1 MPNYFDQF
9 DEAGGTPAPAE
20 SNVGNFFDQF
30 DEPTNARP
38 ERTLLGTAKDIGITA
53 LKGAINLPQAF
64 VGLGDIATGGRVG
77 KYLEEAGYR
86 PEDAKQLL
94 DEGLSPA
101 QQYANQQVDNAQ
113 GFSGTLEAL
122 KDNPSAVATT
132 VVESL
137 PQMLGG
143 AGIARGLLTTAPR
156 MAPLVAGAVG
166 EGAVAAGSSAEQIR
180 NKTEDGLLTP
190 GQQVAAALS
199 GVGTAGLGVLG
210 GKFAQKLGIGDMD
223 TALAG
228 GLADTRRN
236 FFARL
241 AGHGITEGIFE
252 EMPQS
257 AQEQM
262 WQNFALGKPLDEG
275 VSEAAA
281 TGLAAGSLTGAG
293 FEAGRSALGG
303 FENRTQPSAIEDQLL
318 DDGADQSAQ
327 ANDQSAD
334 QQPQALG
341 YSPQRMIT
349 MPDGTTAWEGDLQQQ
364 RQQLGEAPPAARN
377 HPGFS
382 ELHKTADQ
390 IEAELGSG
398 LDIDSE
404 IAALENDLNLIQ
416 YQPAPIRNMDGRGQT
431 ITIDATGKRVKTTLQ
446 DDPVQPFATNGS
458 EIDYTPEGPPAANA
472 DTGLSLA
479 DQNGIE
485 YQPNADYQ
493 DPAKINQLSGSL
505 ENQMADYAKSQR
517 LSVLPQGF
525 DDERLA
531 RDEYRNILEG
541 LGNQLTPG
549 GDISY
554 TRDGQDRITG
564 RTSSVN
570 PDWFKNLP
578 PEEKLSVV
586 DTQDAIKKALAGQ
599 KLGVRQ
605 TRLVKRLLDEAS
617 GVRSNQAE
625 HLKAQRQETNRARLE
640 ALKSFWD
647 EMPDTGN
654 DPFGI
659 HQENVAELFNEDNY
673 EPEATYDD
681 RSIAE
686 MASQAEAMGA
696 DWRDVDKALDSGDSA
711 QSIQA
716 LSQLIYG
723 LRNEHRPTRTT
734 PNSAAPGAAQAGYVQ
749 PGRSEAP
756 VESVAGESADVA
768 QPAETG
774 RAGEVA
780 PTVKESLTAESID
793 SVANEAAT
801 SPTNDL
807 PEPTQAMK
815 DAGNYKKAHLR
826 LHGLDIAIEN
836 PKGSMR
842 RGTDKDG
849 KAWESEMQAHYG
861 YVKRTTGADGDQVDV
876 FIGEKPESDKV
887 FVIDQYHPDGT
898 FDEHKVVM
906 GASSMLEAK
915 SLYKRN
921 YQKGWKVGPTTAMSV
936 DEFKAW
942 LKSGDTTKPLSAPG
956 NLPVKTREES
966 SISIPPQSSNDA
978 ASSDN
983 LARGEKSASKEQSGA
998 SSKSIYRIGKS
1009 TKHDT
1014 VTVKENQDGTVN
1026 IFLAR
1031 NGLGG
1036 EYSGSLD
1043 GGKRWLKSR
1052 LNSLGNA
1059 MSGKD
1064 MSDKELADML
1074 RLSEGENKLFPGS
1087 SPSMAD
1093 RLKSMSDSD
1102 FDGLLD
1108 DIFAESP
1115 ETTIDTAK
1123 PRAKRP
1129 KKTGDGKK
1137 LRKTAT
1143 KPEVTNTDDKEAV
1156 KRTAGEIAKS
1166 MGGNLGSAAVNALE
1180 GLTKLFGGAN
1190 NLNMGV
1196 SFDEQTYAKAKPHFE
1211 AVWKDFQAA
1220 GRDLADFVRAIRDNF
1235 GAGVKPYLSR
1245 FAKEKREELLN
1256 VANTGNERDSGNR
1269 TNEVEATERSVQPE
1283 KTGARGRGAGQPDGQ
1298 PGNQGF
1304 DFGDSVPSV
1313 RPTANGERSGGRGE
1327 AQQSSVGARAA
1338 GAIDDRGGPDDG
1350 AARLYAERA
1359 PDGAIEGATEQAAAV
1374 GETSL
1379 KPVPGEIKQA
1389 SASQIKARMP
1399 FLTDGQV
1406 EDVVFAEK
1414 RLAQTD
1420 GFGVMFTNGTG
1431 TGKTFTGLG
1440 IVRRMLDAGKKNVL
1454 IVAPKQTILDGWKKA
1469 ASGFFG
1475 IDASILP
1482 DTKSNGGG
1490 GVVGTTYAALA
1501 SNNKLSEIK
1510 WDAIVADESHYL
1522 SSDETG
1528 NKTEAQKSFD
1538 ALAGNNARRLA
1549 SMLRPDLYERAADL
1563 RSKISSYNK
1572 SDNQQAWAE
1581 AAKLE
1586 DSLDAVV
1593 REIGAHERA
1602 VIESVEAVRPQD
1614 KARVVFL
1621 SATPFAYDKNIQ
1633 YANGYLFD
1641 WGSDKDG
1648 LRYNSGG
1655 NREQFFMQHFGY
1667 SMRYNRLTTPDA
1679 RVDSGL
1685 MERNFN
1691 ATLKAQGVLSGRALD
1706 SDFDYDRRFVLAE
1719 SKIGKRVDDAIK
1731 WLNEAASG
1739 KAAIAGGDTLRDEI
1753 LKDKFDYHARMYFLE
1768 AIKAREALPY
1778 IESQLG
1784 AGRNVLV
1791 MHDFKKGGTLNPFSQ
1806 RINNPDSALQSA
1818 YAAFKKEFKD
1828 LIGAFEALPSP
1839 IDLLSDKYPGAL
1851 IYNGNVSARERIK
1864 LQDMFNDDTKP
1875 PMVMIAQGDAM
1886 REGVS
1891 IHDTTGKRQRVLI
1904 HLGMPVKPTAAI
1916 QQEGRIYRTGQKSNA
1931 LFRYFTIGTAWERMA
1946 FASKIA
1952 GRAGTAENLAMG
1964 EEARGLKQSFIDAYE
1979 DAQDWPVGYDGE
1991 GVGGKAEDRARA
2003 QNLTR
2008 WDQAKAY
2015 YFGTKK
2021 QGKGRSSAG
2030 REGNDYFATPEPVG
2044 LKMVEWSG
2052 AAPGDRV
2059 LEPSAGH
2066 GAISRWFPEGAKVR
2080 AIEQSADLAS
2090 RLTLH
2095 TDGDVINGNFE
2106 DHHIVN
2112 KYDAIVMNPPY
2123 GVGGSTAIAHLA
2135 KAAQHL
2141 AEGGRVVALIPTG
2154 PAADK
2159 KFDAWLFG
2167 KDAKG
2172 KNNEPDLHLVMDVSL
2187 PSSTFERA
2195 GTSVSTR
2202 IVVIEKVSIGSE
2214 HVTKI
2219 RPSKNISLNKDLSI
2233 EELFDSIENISAP
2246 PKATPIQEEVEAP
2259 KKGKSTEVGEVSGNK
2274 IITDAPEVECTTK
2287 KGKLLKGVLLD
2298 MPLDKA
2304 REIDK
2309 YSWVTTINGV
2319 KGAFVRMEY
2328 IQRPESMFSL
2338 GDTGGIP
2345 ISQSEVAE
2353 VINRV
2358 QSSFGAK
2365 LKITV
2370 VASAVELPPEVQAH
2384 MEKNG
2389 IAGNKVK
2396 GVFHGGSIFVN
2407 REALQTAQD
2416 VETVI
2421 LHELAHVGLAKM
2433 FGADIQAAMGS
2444 LYLAMGGDKTLR
2456 ELATKYAMPLEKYQA
2471 AYASAKPAERLGFMT
2486 EELLAHIAE
2495 NNKPSVKR
2503 FLKELIGAIRSWLR
2517 SKGFLSSAE
2526 LSESELFALLKEV
2539 RQFAAADSNSIRYS
2553 LSDSIGDEIE
2563 VDGVMRPTT
2572 NSNGQEIHHT
2582 EEGIKNFWRWF
2593 RDSKVV
2599 DGRGR
2604 PLVVYH
2610 GTGTDFSKFDK
2621 AKIGKNFEDEV
2632 GFYFTNNTEHDVVGG
2647 TVYEDMTSAG
2657 AYARLG
2663 DAPNVVPA
2671 FVLLKNPLIIKGDSD
2686 GAGILSLVES
2696 RSKSAGSALTN
2707 ALEDGHD
2714 GVIVRDAGARLR
2726 SGEYEMVVI
2735 ASEPEQ
2741 IKSAIGNTGEF
2752 NPDNPD
2758 IRYSLSDGPR
2768 PSGGFS
2774 LSGVK
2779 KVVTDAFKSEQRL
2792 AADRARENL
2801 PGEIRDSLDRLGDPR
2816 TVRARVRDAAR
2827 RWLTPSGLLTKD
2839 VHKLKLERD
2848 GQLNGDEFHASIR
2861 LQGFYDAVKEGYQKE
2876 YEYLVPATK
2885 ARLNQAMRGEDV
2897 RIPEQVKTAI
2907 AHMRDQIKRLS
2918 AVHMEQLLDDAAALE
2933 AQGDDAGA
2941 AAKLRLA
2948 ETIAGNFETYLH
2960 RSYRAFDDPDWPN
2973 KVRKNHPEVY
2983 AAAVNYLA
2991 NGYADGGPVTREHLD
3006 LAKKKV
3012 ALMLEEGTA
3021 FDSLGAFISESKL
3034 GAKDLSIIKRRKTI
3048 APEILALLGEYEDAP
3063 INYTKSV
3070 AKMSRLVYNHAF
3082 LKKLREHGFEA
3093 GLFSEIANTNLGHN
3107 KKIAGDASETY
3118 APLNGLYTTHE
3129 FHQALVDAMG
3139 KETEMWWYRQLVSIN
3154 GMVKFGK
3161 TVLSPPTALRNLY
3174 SAMFFSLTNGH
3185 FDFSKGKNFSWSTYF
3200 AGKPDALAYMEKLR
3214 RLGVVYDNPY
3224 AGEMMALLKDSR
3236 LDETVFNW
3244 KPFKW
3249 TKTGIDYAQKFYGF
3263 GDDLWKI
3270 IGFENEKAM
3279 LIKDK
3284 GMSEAAAEVEAAE
3297 RIRNT
3302 YPTYSLIPKAVNALR
3317 RFPLV
3322 GTFVSFPA
3330 EIIRTSYHIVRYLG
3344 NDIRE
3349 LGIKNPMVQRKALG
3363 LLIASAS
3370 MYALQAITKAL
3381 VGVDDDE
3388 EKALRLMSPEWQKN
3402 SNLAYLGRDE
3412 KGALQTMD
3420 MSFLDPYGYFKRPFN
3435 ALLQDQPLGDALKSG
3450 VKDLWTPFF
3459 GQDITFG
3466 AIMDAA
3472 MNKKDTGGRVFNP
3485 EDTVA
3490 NQTLDISAHIA
3501 KAVQPGIVTNITRMY
3516 MASTGKVTAS
3526 GKKFDVGDE
3535 LAALGGFRWGT
3546 FDPKTSMYYQTF
3558 AFTDAK
3564 ADASKILTAAIR
3576 DPNKVDEEELRDA
3589 FDTAMRARA
3598 KAYDRMAA
3606 VVAAAEK
3613 SGLSKW
3619 QINKTLRDSGISNED
3634 ARALISGATPKWKLE
3649 QSAMRSNV
3657 RRAGVLFSQEVAD
3670 EIKRRQKIVRDWSK

>member
-1 MPNYFDQF
+1 MPNPFEKFGYAEETASPQENENPFAKFGFD
-9 DEAGGTPAPAE
+9 DDREAGLDEWADVPA
-20 SNVGNFFDQF
+20 
-30 DEPTNARP
+30 P
-38 ERTLLGTAKDIGITA
+38 ERTALGTLKDIGVTA
-53 LKGAINLPQAF
+53 AKGAVGLVQSGVGLYDMTTPQEVGKTLDDIGINLKSARQYW
-64 VGLGDIATGGRVG
+64 DDQ
-77 KYLEEAGYR
+77 YS
-86 PEDAKQLL
+86 DAQKFH
-94 DEGLSPA
+94 
-101 QQYANQQVDNAQ
+101 NAQ
-113 GFSGTLEAL
+113 VHGAKGFTGTLEAL
-122 KDNPSAVATT
+122 KDNPSVVATT
-132 VVESL
+132 VGESL
-137 PQMLGG
+137 PQMFGGG
-143 AGIARGLLTTAPR
+143 ALGRGLNAGRAVVAPY
-156 MAPLVAGAVG
+156 VAGAVG
-166 EGAVAAGSSAEQIR
+166 EGAMAGGNAAEQIR
-180 NKTEDGLLTP
+180 GQTETGVNSPL
-190 GQQVAAALS
+190 QQAAAVAT
-199 GVGTAGLGVLG
+199 GVVTGGLGAAG
-210 GKFAQKLGIGDMD
+210 GKVASRFGGDID
-223 TALAG
+223 TVFAG
-228 GLADTRRN
+228 GVDSVKKWILPKILASG
-236 FFARL
+236 A
-241 AGHGITEGIFE
+241 TEGAE
-252 EMPQS
+252 ELAQS
-257 AQEQM
+257 TAEKAIE
-262 WQNFALGKPLDEG
+262 NYALGRPLGQG
-275 VSEAAA
+275 VPEAGAI
-281 TGLAAGSLTGAG
+281 GLAAGVATGAPVATYNSIKSG
-293 FEAGRSALGG
+293 QQQRLNEQI
-303 FENRTQPSAIEDQLL
+303 EPSQAEQEYL
-318 DDGADQSAQ
+318 DDPVQPP
-327 ANDQSAD
+327 
-334 QQPQALG
+334 QQLG
-341 YSPQRMIT
+341 YNPERMIN

-364 RQQLGEAPPAARN
+364 RRQLGEAPAAARN

-416 YQPAPIRNMDGRGQT
+416 YQPTQVQRWGNDTPYQYDG
-431 ITIDATGKRVKTTLQ
+431 AV
-446 DDPVQPFATNGS
+446 
-458 EIDYTPEGPPAANA
+458 DYTQEQIPPA
-472 DTGLSLA
+472 DPGLSLA
-479 DQNGIE
+479 DQGGID

-531 RDEYRNILEG
+531 RTEYRNILEG

-554 TRDGQDRITG
+554 TRDEQDRITG

-578 PEEKLSVV
+578 ADEKLSVEQ
-586 DTQDAIKKALAGQ
+586 TQESIKKALAGE

-605 TRLVKRLLDEAS
+605 TRLVKRLLDEAV

-625 HLKAQRQETNRARLE
+625 HLKEQRKEVQRARKE

-659 HQENVAELFNEDNY
+659 HQERVAELFNEDNY
-673 EPEATYDD
+673 EPEASYDD

-686 MASQAEAMGA
+686 MASKAESMGA
-696 DWRDVDKALDSGDSA
+696 DWRAVDKALESGDSA

-723 LRNEHRPTRTT
+723 LRNEHRPTRTA
-734 PNSAAPGAAQAGYVQ
+734 PNPAAPGAAQAGDVQ
-749 PGRSEAP
+749 PGNSAAP
-756 VESVAGESADVA
+756 VEGMAGESADVA
-768 QPAETG
+768 RAAEAG
-774 RAGEVA
+774 RAGELA
-780 PTVKESLTAESID
+780 PTVKDSLTAESID

-801 SPTNDL
+801 SPNNDL
-807 PEPTQAMK
+807 PEPTQAQK

-861 YVKRTTGADGDQVDV
+861 YVKRTTGADGDAVDV
-876 FIGEKPESDKV
+876 FIGEKPDSDKV
-887 FVIDQYHPDGT
+887 FVIDQYHADGT
-898 FDEHKVVM
+898 FDEHKAVM
-906 GASSMLEAK
+906 GTSSMLEAK

-921 YQKGWKVGPTTAMSV
+921 YQKGWKVGPATAMSV
-936 DEFKAW
+936 DEFKSW
-942 LKSGDTTKPLSAPG
+942 LKDGDTTKPLSEKP
-956 NLPVKTREES
+956 NLDSQKP
-966 SISIPPQSSNDA
+966 NL
-978 ASSDN
+978 DN
-983 LARGEKSASKEQSGA
+983 KKSK
-998 SSKSIYRIGKS
+998 
-1009 TKHDT
+1009 
-1014 VTVKENQDGTVN
+1014 
-1026 IFLAR
+1026 
-1031 NGLGG
+1031 
-1036 EYSGSLD
+1036 LD
-1043 GGKRWLKSR
+1043 S
-1052 LNSLGNA
+1052 
-1059 MSGKD
+1059 
-1064 MSDKELADML
+1064 
-1074 RLSEGENKLFPGS
+1074 S
-1087 SPSMAD
+1087 SPENVVGAANSMAD
-1093 RLKSMSDSD
+1093 NLKSMSDSD
-1102 FDGLLD
+1102 FDSLVD
-1108 DIFAESP
+1108 NIFDESP
-1115 ETTIDTAK
+1115 EVTVDTAK

-1129 KKTGDGKK
+1129 QKTSDGKR

-1143 KPEVTNTDDKEAV
+1143 KPEAANTDDKDAV

-1235 GAGVKPYLSR
+1235 GTGVKPYLSR
-1245 FAKEKREELLN
+1245 FAKDKREELLGATN
-1256 VANTGNERDSGNR
+1256 PNNERDSGNR
-1269 TNEVEATERSVQPE
+1269 ASGVQAVERNIQPE
-1283 KTGARGRGAGQPDGQ
+1283 ETRARRRGAGQPGGQ

-1304 DFGDSVPSV
+1304 DFGDSVPGL
-1313 RPTANGERSGGRGE
+1313 RPSTNGEWSSRRGE
-1327 AQQSSVGARAA
+1327 TQQSSVGTRTA
-1338 GAIDDRGGPDDG
+1338 GAIDDRGSPDDG

-1359 PDGAIEGATEQAAAV
+1359 PDGAIEGATEQAATVSQAV
-1374 GETSL
+1374 L
-1379 KPVPGEIKQA
+1379 KPVPGEIKRA

-1475 IDASILP
+1475 INASILP

-1501 SNNKLSEIK
+1501 SNNALSEIK

-1522 SSDETG
+1522 SSDEAG

-1549 SMLRPDLYERAADL
+1549 SMLRPDLYEASADL

-1586 DSLDAVV
+1586 DKLDDLIK
-1593 REIGAHERA
+1593 EIAAHERSVA
-1602 VIESVEAVRPQD
+1602 ETVESIKSAD

-1641 WGSDKDG
+1641 WGDDKDG

-1655 NREQFFMQHFGY
+1655 NREQFFMQNFGY

-1691 ATLKAQGVLSGRALD
+1691 ATLKSAGVLSGRALD

-1731 WLNEAASG
+1731 WLNDAASG
-1739 KAAIAGGDTLRDEI
+1739 KTAIAGGDTLRDEI

-1778 IESQLG
+1778 INSHLE

-1806 RINNPDSALQSA
+1806 RINNPDSELQSA
-1818 YAAFKKEFKD
+1818 YAVFKKEFRD

-1839 IDLLSDKYPGAL
+1839 IELLSDKYPGAL
-1851 IYNGNVSARERIK
+1851 IYNGNVSAKERIK
-1864 LQDMFNDDTKP
+1864 LQDRFNDDGRP

-1891 IHDTTGKRQRVLI
+1891 IHDTTGERQRVLI

-1964 EEARGLKQSFIDAYE
+1964 EEARGLKQSFIDAFE

-2052 AAPGDRV
+2052 AVPGDRV

-2066 GAISRWFPEGAKVR
+2066 GAISRWFPEGTKVR

-2172 KNNEPDLHLVMDVSL
+2172 KNNEPDLHVVMDVTL

-2202 IVVIEKVSIGSE
+2202 IVVIEKVSPGSE
-2214 HVTKI
+2214 HLTKI
-2219 RPSKNISLNKDLSI
+2219 RPTKNISLNRDLGI

-2246 PKATPIQEEVEAP
+2246 SKATPLTEEVEAP
-2259 KKGKSTEVGEVSGNK
+2259 KKGKSTEAGEVSGNK
-2274 IITDAPEVECTTK
+2274 IITDAAEVEYTTK

-2328 IQRPESMFSL
+2328 IQRPESPMFSL
-2338 GDTGGIP
+2338 GNSGGAP

-2353 VINRV
+2353 VIARV

-2365 LKITV
+2365 LKITA
-2370 VASAVELPPEVQAH
+2370 VASAVEFPPEVQAH

-2407 REALQTAQD
+2407 REALRAAQD

-2421 LHELAHVGLAKM
+2421 LHELAHAGLAKM
-2433 FGADIQAAMGS
+2433 FGPDIQAAMGS
-2444 LYLAMGGDKTLR
+2444 LYLTMGGEKTLR

-2471 AYASAKPAERLGFMT
+2471 AYANAKPAERLGFMT

-2503 FLKELIGAIRSWLR
+2503 FLKELIGAIRGWLR
-2517 SKGFLSSAE
+2517 SKGFISSAE
-2526 LSESELFALLKEV
+2526 MSESELFALLKEV
-2539 RQFAAADSNSIRYS
+2539 RQFAAADGSGIRYSLDGGLPSGSYAAWSIDQEEEIDDEGNETPGEKYVLLDKLFIPAGSRGNGLGRKLLRNTLAEIQEKHPDLPIRLAALPYDKSPLDMADLVKFYESEGFDIENTDSHAVIMRFDGQIRGGTDKTNNPDVRYS
-2553 LSDSIGDEIE
+2553 LSDE
-2563 VDGVMRPTT
+2563 
-2572 NSNGQEIHHT
+2572 
-2582 EEGIKNFWRWF
+2582 
-2593 RDSKVV
+2593 
-2599 DGRGR
+2599 
-2604 PLVVYH
+2604 
-2610 GTGTDFSKFDK
+2610 
-2621 AKIGKNFEDEV
+2621 
-2632 GFYFTNNTEHDVVGG
+2632 
-2647 TVYEDMTSAG
+2647 
-2657 AYARLG
+2657 
-2663 DAPNVVPA
+2663 
-2671 FVLLKNPLIIKGDSD
+2671 
-2686 GAGILSLVES
+2686 
-2696 RSKSAGSALTN
+2696 
-2707 ALEDGHD
+2707 
-2714 GVIVRDAGARLR
+2714 
-2726 SGEYEMVVI
+2726 
-2735 ASEPEQ
+2735 
-2741 IKSAIGNTGEF
+2741 
-2752 NPDNPD
+2752 
-2758 IRYSLSDGPR
+2758 PR

-2774 LSGVK
+2774 LSGIK
-2779 KVVTDAFKSEQRL
+2779 KVVGDAFKSEQRL
-2792 AADRARENL
+2792 AADRARETL
-2801 PGEIRDSLDRLGDPR
+2801 PGEIRDSLDRLGDARNIR
-2816 TVRARVRDAAR
+2816 TRVRDGMR
-2827 RWLTPSGLLTKD
+2827 RWLTPSGLLPKD

-2933 AQGDDAGA
+2933 QQGDEAGA

-2948 ETIAGNFETYLH
+2948 DTIASNFETYLH

-2973 KVRKNHPEVY
+2973 KVRKSYPEVY

-2991 NGYADGGPVTREHLD
+2991 NGYADGGPVTSEHMD

-3093 GLFSEIANTNLGHN
+3093 GLFSESANTNLGHN

-3118 APLNGLYTTHE
+3118 APLNGLYTSHE
-3129 FHQALVDAMG
+3129 FHQALIDAMG

-3161 TVLSPPTALRNLY
+3161 TVLSPTTALRNLY

-3200 AGKPDALAYMEKLR
+3200 KGKPDALAYMEKLR

-3279 LIKDK
+3279 LIKHK

-3330 EIIRTSYHIVRYLG
+3330 EVIRTSYHIVRYFG

-3349 LGIKNPMVQRKALG
+3349 LGIKNPMVQRKAVG
-3363 LLIASAS
+3363 LLIAGAS

-3388 EKALRLMSPEWQKN
+3388 EKALRLMSPPWQKN
-3402 SNLAYLGRDE
+3402 SNLAYLGRDN

-3420 MSFLDPYGYFKRPFN
+3420 MSFLDPYGYWKRPLN
-3435 ALLQDQPLGDALKSG
+3435 ALLQDQPLGAAIKSG
-3450 VKDLWTPFF
+3450 AHDLWVPFF

-3490 NQTLDISAHIA
+3490 NQTLDISAHIG
-3501 KAVQPGIVTNITRMY
+3501 KAIQPGVVSNITRMY
-3516 MASTGKVTAS
+3516 MAAAGKVTAS
-3526 GKKFDVGDE
+3526 GKKFDMGDE
-3535 LAALGGFRWGT
+3535 LAALAGFRWGT
-3546 FDPKTSMYYQTF
+3546 FDPKTALYYQTF
-3558 AFTDAK
+3558 SFTDTK
-3564 ADASKILTAAIR
+3564 ANASRVLTDALK
-3576 DPNKVDEEELRDA
+3576 DPNKVSDEELREA
-3589 FDTAMRARA
+3589 FDDAMDARKRA
-3598 KAYDRMAA
+3598 YERMGT
-3606 VVAAAEK
+3606 VVSAAEK
-3613 SGLSKW
+3613 SGLSKF
-3619 QINKTLRDSGISNED
+3619 QVLKILRDSGITRDD
-3634 ARALISGATPKWKLE
+3634 ANALVNGRVPDWKPTKSKAGFNRAKI
-3649 QSAMRSNV
+3649 
-3657 RRAGVLFSQEVAD
+3657 LFSEEVAR
-3670 EIKRRQKIVRDWSK
+3670 ELKAREQLVNKWRRE